1 MALCLDEL
9 AGYLATLAFLLGVS
23 SLLASLAWPACLAW
37 RRRRWVTSL
46 RQVSGRGAPCT
57 FR

>member
-9 AGYLATLAFLLGVS
+9 AGYLATLVFLLGVS
-23 SLLASLAWPACLAW
+23 SLLASLAW